1 MTIADLALDCRNAHG
16 EGILWN
22 PADGRVWW
30 TDIDGRRLWW
40 LDPEAGRSDSIAMPD
55 RVCCFAPRATGGFV
69 LALADR
75 FALFDPATE
84 ALETVAPFEP
94 ENPDTRL
101 NDGRTDRQGRFVAGG
116 MNEVTGAA
124 SSSVVRLDPDGTVTT
139 LIAGVACANSTCF
152 SADGRTMF
160 FADSPQRTIRAYHYD
175 PATGALGGA
184 RLFADLRSEAG
195 VPDGACVDAEGGVW
209 SAAWQGRRVVRIA
222 PDGRIDAE
230 IAVPVER
237 PTCCAFGGAGL
248 DTLFITT
255 SRQGASAAQIAAE
268 PLSGS
273 LFACRPGV
281 RGLADAPFAG

>member
-160 FADSPQRTIRAYHYD
+160 FADSPQRTIRAYDYD